1 LAPREREVA
10 QLAAARW
17 RSREIAERLGI
28 SARTVDNTLAKL
40 YRKLEI
46 AGRDDLARRLDEL
59 GLTDP
64 STPPPGSE

>member
-1 LAPREREVA
+1 LAPREREIA

-40 YRKLEI
+40 YRKLDI
-46 AGRDDLARRLDEL
+46 VGRDDLAHRLDDL
-59 GLTDP
+59 GLLDP
-64 STPPPGSE
+64 STPSPGER